1 MTTAWGDLLRDEESQ
16 DGKDRDRHRKGRR
29 RNHERGDGAV
39 AIDGSHG
46 TGRHARN
53 ARARE
58 SKRDEGKSRHS
69 EGQRKKSPPESSEGK
84 ISPSELGARGA
95 GGACRT
101 KHGTCG
107 TYISSAKTA
116 GICICSIRMICIA
129 LGSRRRGKAGGGEV
143 KRGSG
148 SVRKAPGYRNALGIA
163 RSAPPLPTRRRPNA
177 DLPLGVQHAGPVL
190 GVEDHRRALECIGT
204 AYFCSLS
211 SARDLG
217 RFTITTDAEDARA
230 AVALPVGHAGLRPV
244 RREAKEQEREHA
256 GERQGHGR
264 VR

>member
-1 MTTAWGDLLRDEESQ
+1 MGRTGTVTGKGEEEITREETAQSQ
-16 DGKDRDRHRKGRR
+16 SMEAMGPDDML
-29 RNHERGDGAV
+29 
-39 AIDGSHG
+39 G
-46 TGRHARN
+46 TR
-53 ARARE
+53 ARARA
-58 SKRDEGKSRHS
+58 SATKAKVDTRRRSGRDLLKA
-69 EGQRKKSPPESSEGK
+69 RKERSP
-84 ISPSELGARGA
+84 ELGARGA

>member
-1 MTTAWGDLLRDEESQ
+1 MPHKTRHMRDLHFVGEDGRDLHLLHQNDLHSPWVQ
-16 DGKDRDRHRKGRR
+16 K
-29 RNHERGDGAV
+29 
-39 AIDGSHG
+39 
-46 TGRHARN
+46 TGETR
-53 ARARE
+53 
-58 SKRDEGKSRHS
+58 
-69 EGQRKKSPPESSEGK
+69 
-84 ISPSELGARGA
+84 
-95 GGACRT
+95 
-101 KHGTCG
+101 
-107 TYISSAKTA
+107 
-116 GICICSIRMICIA
+116 
-129 LGSRRRGKAGGGEV
+129 GGEV

-163 RSAPPLPTRRRPNA
+163 RSPPPHPTRRRPNA